1 MPSTWSTGRSS
12 STSSPWRRPRKNWRG
27 GSHSCPVERL
37 SLADWER
44 SFAVNARGHFLVARE
59 AMRILTAQGLGGA
72 LVFVATKNVMSPG
85 KDFAAYS
92 AAKAAEAQ
100 LAKVLALEGAP
111 HGIRSN
117 IVNPDAVFQDSKL
130 WSEDVRRERAAAQ
143 GIGVEQL
150 EDFYRKRNLLASYVP
165 ITSRLRLGTAV
176 YLLALRPPAIAAKI
190 TATLDVLSGG
200 RLIFGVGVG
209 GENPKEFEVC
219 GVPHAE
225 RGARVTEAIDAVR
238 TLWRDTP
245 ATFKGRFTSFAGVSI
260 DPKPVQK
267 SGPPIWI
274 GGRSDAALAR
284 AGRQGDGWVSYVVQ
298 PERYAQSLDK
308 IRAAAA
314 AARPKLESFAAAH
327 LAFVTVGRDYE
338 SAKAVWAEALTRRYA
353 QDFEPLARKYGI
365 IGTPE
370 QCGEAI
376 ERFRAAGCNYVI
388 LNPIGPAT
396 QEREQ
401 VERLAAE
408 VMPRLAR
415 G

>member
-1 MPSTWSTGRSS
+1 MSAGPLRFG
-12 STSSPWRRPRKNWRG
+12 
-27 GSHSCPVERL
+27 VQL
-37 SLADWER
+37 SLKPPQEQFD
-44 SFAVNARGHFLVARE
+44 L
-59 AMRILTAQGLGGA
+59 
-72 LVFVATKNVMSPG
+72 
-85 KDFAAYS
+85 
-92 AAKAAEAQ
+92 
-100 LAKVLALEGAP
+100 
-111 HGIRSN
+111 
-117 IVNPDAVFQDSKL
+117 
-130 WSEDVRRERAAAQ
+130 VRRIEAL
-143 GIGVEQL
+143 GFDSVWTGDHVSFHNPMYESL
-150 EDFYRKRNLLASYVP
+150 TLLASYVP

-267 SGPPIWI
+267 PGPPIWI

-314 AARPKLESFAAAH
+314 AAGRKLESFAAAH